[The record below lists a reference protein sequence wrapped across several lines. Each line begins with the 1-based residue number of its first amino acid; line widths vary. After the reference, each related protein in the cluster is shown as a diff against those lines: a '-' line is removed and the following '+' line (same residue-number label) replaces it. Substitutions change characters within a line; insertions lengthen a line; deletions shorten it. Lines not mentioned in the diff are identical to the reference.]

1 MNVIFW
7 ERNFNNLLTPLPVQY
22 KVQRYSHSVI
32 GGPKLAEIYVRG
44 PELDLW
50 ELAEYARRPVNIIS
64 KKGDAV
70 WWGFVAEIKIDVGLW
85 SVGINIDSMANY
97 VGVVY
102 EDDQAQGVPKIT
114 NWSQDAGS
122 VAEYG
127 RREILIS
134 CSGSNETHALAA
146 RDKYLAEK
154 KYPIP
159 VITPRGKGE
168 NEAQLI
174 CRGWFDTLAWRY
186 APIPAKLF
194 YSYERVDMKGFL
206 NQAVGDD
213 TAHELAQGIW
223 LSGNCDLYSVSLYV
237 KKVGSPGDNLKVA
250 LWSSVDGLPGA
261 ELTAGTVV
269 GSTLGTSYAW
279 KDIAVTAYDL
289 TGYNSYFIKVSR
301 SGSQDAANYYQ
312 LQLDGTAQ
320 YTLGDLLKSDG
331 STWTAVSADMPFRI
345 YSNDSIETSQQI
357 STFGSNFGQFFK
369 GMRVDN
375 RSGLYT
381 ASVRDGNA
389 NAYYEITELM
399 KMGSNNYR
407 RMLARIDEFRK
418 MILYEEPQLTG
429 TTNLILRDGSLR
441 DPYNTEIRKDSCPVG
456 IWARFKDIIPGSVD
470 TSRLADP
477 TKMFIDEAE
486 YTPADDQL
494 SLTPRGWIDPFQ
506 IGRPRDG

>member
-7 ERNFNNLLTPLPVQY
+7 ERNFNNLLTPLPVSYQV
-22 KVQRYSHSVI
+22 KRYSHSVI
-32 GGPKLAEIYVRG
+32 GGPKMAEISVKG

-50 ELAEYARRPVNIIS
+50 ELAEYARRPVKIIS
-64 KKGDAV
+64 ERGDAV

-114 NWSQDAGS
+114 DWASAADS
-122 VAEYG
+122 IAEYG
-127 RREILIS
+127 QREILIS

-159 VITPRGKGE
+159 VITPREKGE
-168 NEAQLI
+168 NGAELI

-186 APIPAKLF
+186 APILPHMF
-194 YSYERVDMKGFL
+194 YSYETIGTLD
-206 NQAVGDD
+206 QSVGND
-213 TAHELAQGIW
+213 TYHEITQGIW
-223 LSGNCDLYSVSLYV
+223 LSGNCDLYSISLYV
-237 KKVGSPGDNLKVA
+237 KKVGSPTDNLKVSLFSA
-250 LWSSVDGLPGA
+250 VDGLPGS
-261 ELTAGTVV
+261 ELTSGTVA
-269 GSTLGTSYAW
+269 GSSLGTSFAW
-279 KDIAVTAYDL
+279 KDIPVTAYDL

-312 LQLDGTAQ
+312 VELDQGAQ
-320 YTLGDLLKSDG
+320 YTLGDFMVSDG
-331 STWTAVSADMPFRI
+331 SNWTSIGADMPFRI

-357 STFGSNFGQFFK
+357 STFGSNYGQFIK
-369 GMRVDN
+369 GIRVDDQ
-375 RSGLYT
+375 SGLYT

-399 KMGSNNYR
+399 KMGSSNYR
-407 RMLARIDEFRK
+407 RMLIKVDEFRK
-418 MILYEEPQLTG
+418 MILYEEPALSSI
-429 TTNLILRDGSLR
+429 TNLILRDGSLR

-456 IWARFKDIIPGSVD
+456 TWARFKDIIPGSVD
-470 TSRLADP
+470 TSKLADP

-486 YTPADDQL
+486 YTPADDRL
-494 SLTPRGWIDPFQ
+494 SLTPRGWIDPFS